1 MTIKPAKIPERLS
14 SRQKDHKNMSADTE
28 TLARKVREEVIKP
41 EQSTLISP
49 DRQSPSL
56 LRREATVEPR
66 FELFHFVFSVC
77 SQKVRGTLMEKGVT
91 FGSNELTILPPQNE
105 NYCPQYVRLRLRS
118 EAAAK
123 HRPVSSFTG
132 QSSVDSEG
140 FDPLVVP
147 TLVDHETGRILA
159 DSKAI
164 CLCLCDALSGGT
176 DLLPADIRETEE
188 HTSELQSLMRISYAV
203 FCLKKKIQP

>member
-1 MTIKPAKIPERLS
+1 
-14 SRQKDHKNMSADTE
+14 MSADTE

-164 CLCLCDALSGGT
+164 CLYLRSG
-176 DLLPADIRETEE
+176 E
-188 HTSELQSLMRISYAV
+188 HTTELQSLMRISYAV
-203 FCLKKKIQP
+203 FCLTKKNHNIARNQ

>member
-1 MTIKPAKIPERLS
+1 
-14 SRQKDHKNMSADTE
+14 MSADTE

-91 FGSNELTILPPQNE
+91 
-105 NYCPQYVRLRLRS
+105 RS
-118 EAAAK
+118 
-123 HRPVSSFTG
+123 
-132 QSSVDSEG
+132 
-140 FDPLVVP
+140 
-147 TLVDHETGRILA
+147 
-159 DSKAI
+159 
-164 CLCLCDALSGGT
+164 
-176 DLLPADIRETEE
+176 EE

-203 FCLKKKIQP
+203 FCLKKKKINTSEVKYAQ

>member
-1 MTIKPAKIPERLS
+1 
-14 SRQKDHKNMSADTE
+14 MSADTE
-28 TLARKVREEVIKP
+28 TLSRKVRDEVIKP

-56 LRREATVEPR
+56 LRREAAVNPR

-105 NYCPQYVRLRLRS
+105 NYYPQYVRLRLRS
-118 EAAAK
+118 DAATK

-147 TLVDHETGRILA
+147 
-159 DSKAI
+159 S
-164 CLCLCDALSGGT
+164 S
-176 DLLPADIRETEE
+176 EE
-188 HTSELQSLMRISYAV
+188 RRLGQECVST
-203 FCLKKKIQP
+203 CK

>member
-1 MTIKPAKIPERLS
+1 
-14 SRQKDHKNMSADTE
+14 MSADTE

-105 NYCPQYVRLRLRS
+105 NYRS
-118 EAAAK
+118 
-123 HRPVSSFTG
+123 
-132 QSSVDSEG
+132 
-140 FDPLVVP
+140 
-147 TLVDHETGRILA
+147 
-159 DSKAI
+159 
-164 CLCLCDALSGGT
+164 
-176 DLLPADIRETEE
+176 EE

-203 FCLKKKIQP
+203 FCLKKKTILRHNNYKHNMHTNK

>member
-1 MTIKPAKIPERLS
+1 
-14 SRQKDHKNMSADTE
+14 MSADTE
-28 TLARKVREEVIKP
+28 TLSRKVRDEVIKP

-56 LRREATVEPR
+56 LRREAAVNPR

-123 HRPVSSFTG
+123 HRPVSRS
-132 QSSVDSEG
+132 
-140 FDPLVVP
+140 
-147 TLVDHETGRILA
+147 
-159 DSKAI
+159 
-164 CLCLCDALSGGT
+164 
-176 DLLPADIRETEE
+176 EE

-203 FCLKKKIQP
+203 FCLKKQTIHIHNYKSA

>member
-1 MTIKPAKIPERLS
+1 
-14 SRQKDHKNMSADTE
+14 MSADTE

-91 FGSNELTILPPQNE
+91 FGSNELANLPPQ
-105 NYCPQYVRLRLRS
+105 RS
-118 EAAAK
+118 
-123 HRPVSSFTG
+123 
-132 QSSVDSEG
+132 
-140 FDPLVVP
+140 
-147 TLVDHETGRILA
+147 
-159 DSKAI
+159 
-164 CLCLCDALSGGT
+164 
-176 DLLPADIRETEE
+176 EE

-203 FCLKKKIQP
+203 FC

>member
-1 MTIKPAKIPERLS
+1 
-14 SRQKDHKNMSADTE
+14 
-28 TLARKVREEVIKP
+28 
-41 EQSTLISP
+41 
-49 DRQSPSL
+49 
-56 LRREATVEPR
+56 
-66 FELFHFVFSVC
+66 
-77 SQKVRGTLMEKGVT
+77 MEKGVT

-164 CLCLCDALSGGT
+164 CLYLCDALSGGT
-176 DLLPADIRETEE
+176 DLLPADLREAVLKQVQLAATTPHVALLYGARSEE

-203 FCLKKKIQP
+203 FCLTKNKHYQTQYQQLY